1 MLDPHCH
8 LNLEPLAQNPGKFI
22 EEALAQ
28 GVTQIIIPAVDLA
41 TSQSA
46 ISLAQTS
53 DHLYAM
59 VGVHPEEA
67 VNINFDN
74 LYSDLKS
81 LAQNSSVM
89 AIGECGLDYFH
100 TTETK
105 TKQHKL
111 FELQL
116 QLAQDLDLPLSVHV
130 RDAQNDAI
138 STISKFKV
146 KGVFH
151 CFSGDADYLEK
162 ALQLGFYISF
172 AGNLTFKNAT
182 HLQDL
187 AKQVPLDKIFVE
199 TDAPY
204 LNPDRGVWPNTP
216 SQVALTYQFLANL
229 KGITVEELSHQ
240 THTNASELF
249 RLK

>member
-8 LNLEPLAQNPGKFI
+8 LNLDPLDQNTQQI
-22 EEALAQ
+22 IDNALTL

-46 ISLAQTS
+46 IALAQTS

-59 VGVHPEEA
+59 VGIHPEEA
-67 VNINFDN
+67 ANIHFDN

-81 LAQNSSVM
+81 LAQNSSVV

-105 TKQHKL
+105 TRQHEL

-116 QLAQDLDLPLSVHV
+116 QLAQDLDLPLSIHV
-130 RDAQNDAI
+130 RDAQDDAI

-146 KGVFH
+146 RGVLH
-151 CFSGDADYLEK
+151 CFSGDRDYLDK
-162 ALQLGFYISF
+162 ALSLGLYISF
-172 AGNLTFKNAT
+172 AGNVTFKNAGN
-182 HLQDL
+182 LQEL
-187 AKQVPLDKIFVE
+187 VKLVPIDKIFAE

-216 SQVALTYQFLANL
+216 SQVVKTYKFLAEL
-229 KGITVEELSHQ
+229 KGTTIEELSNQ
-240 THTNASELF
+240 THSNAQTLF